1 MDMYY
6 KDNDDA
12 ESKKKY
18 FKIKLTWTD
27 ESESYVI
34 NHTYLE
40 KYYDAIMSHRN
51 EMMSSHLAEKTYG
64 RVW

>member
-12 ESKKKY
+12 ESKKN
-18 FKIKLTWTD
+18 ILKLTWTD

-40 KYYDAIMSHRN
+40 KYYDAIVPHRN
-51 EMMSSHLAEKTYG
+51 EMVSSHLAEKTYG
-64 RVW
+64 RV